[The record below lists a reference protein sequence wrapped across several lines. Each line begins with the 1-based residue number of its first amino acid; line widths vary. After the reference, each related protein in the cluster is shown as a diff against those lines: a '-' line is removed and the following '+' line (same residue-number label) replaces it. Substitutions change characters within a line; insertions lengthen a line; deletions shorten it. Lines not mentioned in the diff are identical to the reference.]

1 MLADQNVD
9 TAHSQIYPRTTK
21 TPHHGNMKAAP
32 RKCIY
37 AERLLTNRCKTIFF
51 DTLMLLEHS
60 SSAIIMHFDNLFAR
74 DRDMMVR
81 VVLVFMIVLVLGE
94 ARRHR

>member
-1 MLADQNVD
+1 MQN
-9 TAHSQIYPRTTK
+9 
-21 TPHHGNMKAAP
+21 N
-32 RKCIY
+32 
-37 AERLLTNRCKTIFF
+37 IFGM
-51 DTLMLLEHS
+51 LMLLEHS

>member
-1 MLADQNVD
+1 MQNN
-9 TAHSQIYPRTTK
+9 I
-21 TPHHGNMKAAP
+21 
-32 RKCIY
+32 
-37 AERLLTNRCKTIFF
+37 F

-60 SSAIIMHFDNLFAR
+60 SAATVKHFDNLFAR